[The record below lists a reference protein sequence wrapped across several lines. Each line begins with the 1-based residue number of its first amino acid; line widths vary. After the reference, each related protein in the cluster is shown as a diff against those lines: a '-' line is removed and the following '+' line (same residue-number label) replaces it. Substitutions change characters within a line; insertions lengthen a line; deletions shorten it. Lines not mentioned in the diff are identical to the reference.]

1 MKKKMKKGSGKK
13 MHKVGKQLAALKDH
27 DLSNKVHAV
36 TGQTRMNG
44 KFKKMIRLNIP
55 GEGLQKFRKR

>member
-13 MHKVGKQLAALKDH
+13 MHKVGKQLEAMRNH

-36 TGQTRMNG
+36 NGNVRMNG
-44 KFKKMIRLNIP
+44 KFKKLIRLNIP